1 MTLLKNIAI
10 SDCGTFHLLNGKP
23 LYSNRFHIVLK
34 FANVG
39 LAAVKDKTGAYH
51 IDCDGKPSYNQRFDK
66 SYGFYCDLAAIAHN
80 NKYFHITTNG
90 ERAYDNSF
98 SWVGNFQEN
107 LCVVKDGEKFY
118 HIDKIGNPV
127 YRDRYNYVGD
137 FKDDV
142 AVVYHNNLATH
153 IDNNGCYIHNRWF
166 KQLDV
171 FHKGYARAEDDNGW
185 FHINKQGKEIYS
197 TRYKNV
203 EPFYNDLARVETF
216 DGMVLQI
223 NPKNEIITTISI
235 ADPSTYANQLSGDMV
250 GFWKTFTIYTGVK
263 LGIFDQIP
271 SSIATLK
278 DKIKIPQTNLNRI
291 LKALWELKLVI
302 YDIQKNVWNLTEKG
316 KLLQNGKNS
325 FLNDAAILWANVA
338 AQDWLNLPNLLKNE
352 ISNHASFKDTEANE
366 QNIVSYLNALE
377 GYAIKDLGDYFKHH
391 TLTDKKIIGFGRTSL
406 GLIRHL
412 AERKYDLDANVLIES
427 TIPSNY
433 LKGLNIKIIHQLE
446 QSTGHYDIAIFL
458 RFLHYFNDVTA
469 LSYLKKMHQLNIRKL
484 MIFET
489 IISQDSPIGGLLDIN
504 MIIETGGKLRTI
516 EEWQQLFK
524 QSNYLLTSTNQINPY
539 LTLLEAEL

>member
-1 MTLLKNIAI
+1 MTLFKNITI

-23 LYSNRFHIVLK
+23 LYNNQFHTVLK

-39 LAAVKDKTGAYH
+39 LAAVKDKAGAYH
-51 IDCDGKPSYNQRFDK
+51 INYDGKPAYNQCFDN
-66 SYGFYCDLAAIAHN
+66 SYGFYCDLAAVAHN
-80 NKYFHITTNG
+80 SKYFHITTNG
-90 ERAYDNSF
+90 ERAYDNNF

-118 HIDKIGNPV
+118 HIDKTGNSI

-137 FKDDV
+137 FKDGV
-142 AVVYHNNLATH
+142 AVVYHDDLATH

-185 FHINKQGKEIYS
+185 FHIDKQGKEIYS

-216 DGMVLQI
+216 DGIILQI
-223 NPKNEIITTISI
+223 NTDNEIITTIS
-235 ADPSTYANQLSGDMV
+235 AANPSIYGNQLSGDMV

-263 LGIFDQIP
+263 LGIFDQMP
-271 SSIATLK
+271 SSIAILK
-278 DKIKIPQTNLNRI
+278 DKIKIPKANLNRV

-302 YDIQKNVWNLTEKG
+302 YDTQKNIWDLTEKG

-325 FLNDAAILWANVA
+325 FLNDATILWANVA

-352 ISNHASFKDTEANE
+352 ISNHTSFKDTEANE

-377 GYAIKDLGDYFKHH
+377 GYAIKDVGDYFKCH
-391 TLTDKKIIGFGRTSL
+391 TLKDKKIIGFGRTSL

-412 AERKYDLDANVLIES
+412 AKLRFDLDASVLIES

-433 LKGLNIKIIHQLE
+433 LKELNIKIIDQLE
-446 QSTGHYDIAIFL
+446 QLTGHYDIAIFI

-484 MIFET
+484 TIFET
-489 IISQDSPIGGLLDIN
+489 IISHDSPIGGLLDIN
-504 MIIETGGKLRTI
+504 MIIETGGKLRTL